1 MKTAESWHMVLL
13 ILLCIFSSFSDGIV
27 VLPIPEHTIT
37 GQRSISV
44 EDFPIDIYYE
54 KPVQNDVAY
63 VWSRVTCDITIDI
76 FRVNPCFQ
84 EEGSSCT
91 DVSSLYHSDF
101 PVDQVRVTESF
112 ISNFTIVTTAY
123 YRAVIFNISDCL
135 DTTDCRFR
143 FMATAH
149 EDTRHCDMTLKL
161 ERGSILKYDQK
172 RHYNESGYHN
182 TRSYNQLYSLIP
194 ANGDDFPLYV
204 RLDTLPSSRVF
215 LEHAWGYSTTVY
227 RSERQGS
234 FEVIIPLSKAYRKGD
249 YFWVWITILNS
260 NPYDLQIGMAP
271 DQNTNIFFNISP
283 VVLLLSLCGILILSV
298 CCYRAIPAP
307 VVELEY
313 PTTAPPPV
321 TQEELEMFQITR
333 WKGSSE
339 DPEDLNRC
347 TICLEDFEFD
357 EELRMLPCSH
367 CFHKACV
374 DHWLLRQ
381 QRRCPLCMQDVN
393 EAINY
398 RETDLSTSYFT
409 FVETSIVI
417 TE

>member
-13 ILLCIFSSFSDGIV
+13 VLLCIFSSFSDGIV
-27 VLPIPEHTIT
+27 LLPIPEHTIT

-54 KPVQNDVAY
+54 KPVQNDIAY

-76 FRVNPCFQ
+76 FRVTPCFQ

-91 DVSSLYHSDF
+91 DVSSLYHGDF

-161 ERGSILKYDQK
+161 ERGSILKYDQQ

-204 RLDTLPSSRVF
+204 RLDTLSSSRVF

-283 VVLLLSLCGILILSV
+283 VVLLLSLCGILIGSV

-339 DPEDLNRC
+339 DPDDLNRC